1 MDTQKNIRAFLA
13 IEPSEDILQ
22 AVSRLQENLKKEI
35 KGKISWTR
43 SQSNHITLKFFG
55 NIDQDDVKNICAIM
69 KKQVA
74 SVPTLSLNVEKIGVF
89 PDARRPR
96 VLWLG
101 TTGDV
106 EKLAVLQNQLEKDFE
121 GIGFPRENRPFRAH
135 LTLGRIKIP
144 QEMTGISES
153 LSKYSDFTI
162 GEFCCKELVLFQ
174 SKLMPQGAVYT
185 KLEKFSFSG

>member
-1 MDTQKNIRAFLA
+1 MEKEKKIRAFLA
-13 IEPSEDILQ
+13 IEPGDDVLE

-43 SQSNHITLKFFG
+43 PQGNHITLKFFG
-55 NIDQDDVKNICAIM
+55 YIDQDDVKNICAIM

-74 SVPTLSLNVEKIGVF
+74 SVPTLSLTIEKLGVF
-89 PDARRPR
+89 PGARRPR

-101 TTGDV
+101 TAGDT
-106 EKLAVLQNQLEKDFE
+106 EKLTALQTTSDMDFE

-144 QEMTGISES
+144 P
-153 LSKYSDFTI
+153 
-162 GEFCCKELVLFQ
+162 ELVGNQ
-174 SKLMPQGAVYT
+174 RGS
-185 KLEKFSFSG
+185 E

>member
-1 MDTQKNIRAFLA
+1 VDTQKNIRAFLA
-13 IEPSEDILQ
+13 IEPTEDVLQ
-22 AVSRLQENLKKEI
+22 TVSRLQENLKKEI

-43 SQSNHITLKFFG
+43 SQGNHITLKFFG

-101 TTGDV
+101 TTGDI
-106 EKLAVLQNQLEKDFE
+106 EKLAALQTQMEREFE
-121 GIGFPRENRPFRAH
+121 GIGFPRETRPFRAH
-135 LTLGRIKIP
+135 LTLGRIK
-144 QEMTGISES
+144 SRRR
-153 LSKYSDFTI
+153 
-162 GEFCCKELVLFQ
+162 
-174 SKLMPQGAVYT
+174 
-185 KLEKFSFSG
+185 

>member
-13 IEPSEDILQ
+13 IEPPEDILQ
-22 AVSRLQENLKKEI
+22 AILRLQENLKKEI

-43 SQSNHITLKFFG
+43 SQGNHITLKFFG
-55 NIDQDDVKNICAIM
+55 NIDQDNVKNICAIM

-74 SVPTLSLNVEKIGVF
+74 SMPTLSLNVEKIGVF

-101 TTGDV
+101 TTGDI
-106 EKLAVLQNQLEKDFE
+106 EKLAALQTQLEKDFE
-121 GIGFPRENRPFRAH
+121 GIGFPRENRPFRVH

-144 QEMTGISES
+144 QEITGISEA
-153 LSKYSDFTI
+153 LHKYNDFI
-162 GEFCCKELVLFQ
+162 AGKFNCAEIILFQ
-174 SKLMPQGAVYT
+174 SKLTKQGAIYT
-185 KLEKFSFSG
+185 KLEKFYFSG

>member
-13 IEPSEDILQ
+13 IEPTEDVLQ

-43 SQSNHITLKFFG
+43 PQGNHLTLKFFG

-69 KKQVA
+69 KKQVT

-96 VLWLG
+96 VFWLG
-101 TTGDV
+101 TTGDID
-106 EKLAVLQNQLEKDFE
+106 KLAALQAQVERDFE

-144 QEMTGISES
+144 QEIMGISEA
-153 LSKYSDFTI
+153 LNKYNDFVVGKFNCSEI
-162 GEFCCKELVLFQ
+162 ILFQ
-174 SKLMPQGAVYT
+174 SKLMSQGAIYT
-185 KLEKFSFSG
+185 KLEKFYFSG

>member
-1 MDTQKNIRAFLA
+1 VDGQKNIRAFLA
-13 IEPSEDILQ
+13 IEPTEDVLQ

-43 SQSNHITLKFFG
+43 PEGNHITLKFFG

-74 SVPTLSLNVEKIGVF
+74 SMPTLSLNVEKIGVF
-89 PDARRPR
+89 PDARKPR

-101 TTGDV
+101 ATGDI
-106 EKLAVLQNQLEKDFE
+106 EKLVALQTQVEKDFE
-121 GIGFPRENRPFRAH
+121 GIGFPSENRPFHAH

-144 QEMTGISES
+144 QEIMGISEA
-153 LSKYSDFTI
+153 LQKYNDFVGGKFNCSEI
-162 GEFCCKELVLFQ
+162 ILFQ
-174 SKLMPQGAVYT
+174 SKLSRRGAVYT

>member
-1 MDTQKNIRAFLA
+1 VDTQKNIRAFLA
-13 IEPSEDILQ
+13 IEPTEDILQ

-43 SQSNHITLKFFG
+43 SQGNHITLKFFG

-74 SVPTLSLNVEKIGVF
+74 SVPTLSLNVEKIGAF

-101 TTGDV
+101 TAGDI
-106 EKLAVLQNQLEKDFE
+106 EKLAALQTRIERDFE

-144 QEMTGISES
+144 QEIMGISEA
-153 LSKYSDFTI
+153 LHKHNDFI
-162 GEFCCKELVLFQ
+162 VGKFNCSEIILFQ
-174 SKLMPQGAVYT
+174 SKLTREGAIYT
-185 KLEKFSFSG
+185 KLEKFYFSG

>member
-13 IEPSEDILQ
+13 IEPTEDILQ

-43 SQSNHITLKFFG
+43 AQGNHITLKFFG

-74 SVPTLSLNVEKIGVF
+74 SVPTLSLNIEKIGAF

-101 TTGDV
+101 TTGDI
-106 EKLAVLQNQLEKDFE
+106 EKLAALQTQVERDFE

-144 QEMTGISES
+144 QEIMGISEA
-153 LSKYSDFTI
+153 LDKYNDFVVGKFNCSEI
-162 GEFCCKELVLFQ
+162 ILFQ
-174 SKLMPQGAVYT
+174 SKLTSQGAIYT
-185 KLEKFSFSG
+185 KLEKFYFSG

>member
-1 MDTQKNIRAFLA
+1 VDTQKNIRAFLA

>member
-1 MDTQKNIRAFLA
+1 VDGQKNIRAFLA
-13 IEPSEDILQ
+13 IEPTEDVLQ
-22 AVSRLQENLKKEI
+22 AVFRLQENLKREI

-43 SQSNHITLKFFG
+43 PQGNHITLKFFG

-74 SVPTLSLNVEKIGVF
+74 SVPTLSLNVEKIGAF

-101 TTGDV
+101 TTGDID
-106 EKLAVLQNQLEKDFE
+106 KLAALQTQVERDFE
-121 GIGFPRENRPFRAH
+121 GIGFPCENRPFHAH

-144 QEMTGISES
+144 QEITGIKEAMD
-153 LSKYSDFTI
+153 KYKDFAA
-162 GEFCCKELVLFQ
+162 GGFNCKELVLFQ
-174 SKLMPQGAVYT
+174 SKFTPQGAVYT
-185 KLEKFSFSG
+185 RLEKFCFFG